1 MSGSWLYSISEAAGR
16 IHSLWRTSM
25 ERSASLVDQL
35 GNVTDPRRGEP
46 IYPLVNVLFMMIC
59 GVVAGADDFV
69 AIAKFANTKRAW
81 FAKFLDM
88 SAGVPSHD
96 RFNAI
101 LNAIK
106 PEEFAS
112 ILLAWLT

>member
-1 MSGSWLYSISEAAGR
+1 
-16 IHSLWRTSM
+16 M
-25 ERSASLVDQL
+25 ERSTSLIDQL

-46 IYPLVNVLFMMIC
+46 VYPLVNILFMMIC

-69 AIAKFANTKRAW
+69 AIARFANTKKDW

-88 SAGVPSHD
+88 THGVPSHD

-101 LNAIK
+101 L
-106 PEEFAS
+106 
-112 ILLAWLT
+112 